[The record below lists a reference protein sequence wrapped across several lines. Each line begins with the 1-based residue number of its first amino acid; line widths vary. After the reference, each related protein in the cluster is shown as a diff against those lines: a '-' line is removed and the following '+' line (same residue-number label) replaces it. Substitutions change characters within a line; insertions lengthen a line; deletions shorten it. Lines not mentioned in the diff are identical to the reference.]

1 LREQFDFELYLT
13 NCDDIGMKNKLK
25 VLEDDEV
32 KDYFEE
38 NKEYFKNYEMID

>member
-1 LREQFDFELYLT
+1 LKRWFDFELYLT

-25 VLEDDEV
+25 VVEDDEI

-38 NKEYFKNYEMID
+38 NKEYVVN